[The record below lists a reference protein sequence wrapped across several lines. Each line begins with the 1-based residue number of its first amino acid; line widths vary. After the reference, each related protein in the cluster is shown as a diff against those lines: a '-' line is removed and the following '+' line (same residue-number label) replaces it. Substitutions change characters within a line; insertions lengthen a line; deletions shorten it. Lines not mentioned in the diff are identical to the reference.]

1 MAIGIARIL
10 GFHFEEN
17 FNYPFMCT
25 SIAEFWQRW
34 HISLGSFFRDYLL
47 YVPIFG
53 KMRRYGG
60 LFLVW
65 FCTGLWH
72 GASWNYI
79 IWGLYFGLFILIETL
94 LGKKRLKKIP
104 KAVKHIYTKLV
115 IIIGFGIFYF
125 TDIKQLGYFFRGIL
139 FFSKAGFVGD
149 TFPTYF
155 VNNIFLFLIAL
166 VCCFPIVPFIQKKLE
181 SHKAAQT
188 AAGVAWGAC
197 CIALL
202 IISSIFLVNA
212 TEHPFL
218 YTNF

>member
-1 MAIGIARIL
+1 MYVDRGILAEMAYLARL
-10 GFHFEEN
+10 VLQGLSAVRPDLRKN
-17 FNYPFMCT
+17 AQVRGT
-25 SIAEFWQRW
+25 
-34 HISLGSFFRDYLL
+34 
-47 YVPIFG
+47 VP
-53 KMRRYGG
+53 R
-60 LFLVW
+60 V
-65 FCTGLWH
+65 GLWH

-181 SHKAAQT
+181 SHKALQT
-188 AAGVAWGAC
+188 AAGVAWGAF